1 MNENKLTYL
10 LKLNH
15 QDIKRTIN
23 FIYYSF
29 VNNVVVKNKIS
40 QQPIR
45 YKTLSDNGLRK
56 KLNTNN
62 ELKRIIKCSGDGG
75 GSTLTFLY
83 CALLYLD
90 DCEFI
95 RRHNI
100 NPLFLFVPPTS
111 SVMVKSI
118 YYLESD
124 EQLSTIL
131 SLTNYGS
138 LSDEIDDAELKAANS
153 ANSLSGEEWERIELS
168 FRLSKLAAAIQ
179 AMHSMLD
186 IPGYSVKP
194 NLTHSYSVSALLI
207 VIFEY
212 LDLKRDDYYV
222 NKGFSYESVLKQV
235 KNYDSESI
243 FFSIGDEIF
252 DKAQLIIDF
261 IIAGAISNKDALSAR
276 RELIKNS
283 ITRFSGGEIVDEINS
298 HADKIRELVEY
309 GELFIQHMD
318 QVIFHKAASRIWY
331 VKMKSYAL
339 ANDMLFQFF
348 SIAALVL
355 IKPGELKGVIKRA
368 KLAMT
373 NKTSANRKKR
383 NQLNVSISSD
393 ILDSFRLICKN
404 NNIKQSEFVEDAI
417 KLYISTK
424 CNR

>member
-1 MNENKLTYL
+1 M
-10 LKLNH
+10 
-15 QDIKRTIN
+15 
-23 FIYYSF
+23 
-29 VNNVVVKNKIS
+29 
-40 QQPIR
+40 
-45 YKTLSDNGLRK
+45 
-56 KLNTNN
+56 
-62 ELKRIIKCSGDGG
+62 
-75 GSTLTFLY
+75 
-83 CALLYLD
+83 
-90 DCEFI
+90 
-95 RRHNI
+95 
-100 NPLFLFVPPTS
+100 
-111 SVMVKSI
+111 
-118 YYLESD
+118 
-124 EQLSTIL
+124 
-131 SLTNYGS
+131 
-138 LSDEIDDAELKAANS
+138 
-153 ANSLSGEEWERIELS
+153 
-168 FRLSKLAAAIQ
+168 
-179 AMHSMLD
+179 
-186 IPGYSVKP
+186 
-194 NLTHSYSVSALLI
+194 
-207 VIFEY
+207 
-212 LDLKRDDYYV
+212 KRDDYYV

-243 FFSIGDEIF
+243 FFSVGDEIF

-355 IKPGELKGVIKRA
+355 MKPGELKGVIKRA
-368 KLAMT
+368 KVAIA

-393 ILDSFRLICKN
+393 VLDSFRLICKS

>member
-1 MNENKLTYL
+1 MNENTLTDL
-10 LKLNH
+10 LKLNR

-23 FIYYSF
+23 DIYYSF
-29 VNNVVVKNKIS
+29 GKSVCVKKKRS
-40 QQPIR
+40 KQQIR
-45 YKTLSDNGLRK
+45 YKTLSDDGLRK
-56 KLNTNN
+56 KLNTNG
-62 ELKRIIKCSGDGG
+62 ELKRVIKCSGDGG

-100 NPLFLFVPPTS
+100 NPLLLFVPPTS

-153 ANSLSGEEWERIELS
+153 ANSLSEDEWKRIELS

-186 IPGYSVKP
+186 IPGYSVKSH
-194 NLTHSYSVSALLI
+194 LTHSYSVSALLI
-207 VIFEY
+207 VILEY
-212 LDLKRDDYYV
+212 LDLKRSDYYV

-235 KNYDSESI
+235 KNYDSEAI
-243 FFSIGDEIF
+243 FFSVGDEMF

-276 RELIKNS
+276 RELIKSS
-283 ITRFSGGEIVDEINS
+283 ITRFSEGNIVDEINS
-298 HADKIRELVEY
+298 HADKIRELVEC

-355 IKPGELKGVIKRA
+355 MKPGELKNVIKRA
-368 KLAMT
+368 KVAMN

-393 ILDSFRLICKN
+393 VLDSFRLICKN

>member
-56 KLNTNN
+56 KLNTNS

-368 KLAMT
+368 KVAMN

>member
-10 LKLNH
+10 QKLNR

-29 VNNVVVKNKIS
+29 VNNVVVKNKIN
-40 QQPIR
+40 QRPIR
-45 YKTLSDNGLRK
+45 YETLSDDGLRN
-56 KLNTNN
+56 KLNTNS
-62 ELKRIIKCSGDGG
+62 ELKRVIKFSGDGG
-75 GSTLTFLY
+75 GITLTFLY
-83 CALLYLD
+83 CSLLYLD

-95 RRHNI
+95 RRYNI
-100 NPLFLFVPPTS
+100 NPLLLFAPPTS

-124 EQLSTIL
+124 EQFSTIL

-168 FRLSKLAAAIQ
+168 FRLRKLAAAIQ
-179 AMHSMLD
+179 VMHSMLD

-309 GELFIQHMD
+309 GELFIQYMD

-348 SIAALVL
+348 SIAVLVL